1 MSSKAMAKALVL
13 IVVAA
18 LAAGAAGWQKRAPM
32 PSPRSE
38 VAAAPF
44 QGAVALLGG
53 FSPGRTSRRADLY
66 LPKRNR
72 WRVLPDMPV
81 ASNHAMAAS
90 AGGRLYV
97 VGGYGATQPFLR
109 TTLVFDGKRWR
120 RLAPLPE
127 GRAAAAAAIVDG
139 KLYVVGGVAPTGLAE
154 TALVLDLSTG
164 TWSAMRG
171 PSPREHL
178 AAVAAGGRVHVLGGR
193 LGGVDSNL
201 ATFEAYTPATG
212 RWETLPPIPEARG
225 GAGLA
230 LAGGLL
236 VSVGGEGPDN
246 STIGSVYG
254 YDLAGGSW
262 RRLPDLPTPRH
273 GLAVVG
279 IRGKVY
285 AIGGSPIADLGF
297 STVNEVLDPAP

>member
-1 MSSKAMAKALVL
+1 MVKALVL
-13 IVVAA
+13 VVLVATS
-18 LAAGAAGWQKRAPM
+18 LTSGAARWQKGTPM

-44 QGAVALLGG
+44 RSAVAIVGG
-53 FSPGRTSRRADLY
+53 FSPGRSSKRADLY
-66 LPKRNR
+66 LPQRKR
-72 WRVLPDMPV
+72 WRALPDVPV
-81 ASNHAMAAS
+81 AANHSMAAS
-90 AGGRLYV
+90 AGGKLFV
-97 VGGYGATQPFLR
+97 VGGYGGTTPFLR
-109 TTLVFDGKRWR
+109 TAFEFDGKRWR
-120 RLAPLPE
+120 RLRPLPE
-127 GRAAAAAAIVDG
+127 GRAAGGAAIVDG

-154 TALVLDLSTG
+154 TAFVLDLATNVWSTIP
-164 TWSAMRG
+164 G

-178 AAVAAGGRVHVLGGR
+178 SSIAAGGRVYVLAGR

-201 ATFEAYTPATG
+201 TTFEAYSPATG
-212 RWETLPPIPEARG
+212 RWDALPPIPEARG

-230 LAGGLL
+230 FAAGQL

-246 STIGSVYG
+246 TTIASVYA
-254 YDLAGGSW
+254 YDLAAGSW

-297 STVNEVLDPAP
+297 STANEILDPTP